1 MKPSIKDET
10 NFHLVG
16 RPVYDNIKKNQRPK
30 QINTIGICTNSLTDE
45 KKLLDLITS
54 LKSNYNII
62 YRPHPGHNVFKE
74 KKFTDLHGVQ
84 YSNSNLITPDVF
96 FQDVDLVITGNSSI
110 IIEVLISGIYC
121 VIFQFDKSTSD
132 PQNFIKNKICSSF
145 SNLKDLVSSLKNKNI
160 SEGNLNY
167 YVIDQNESSTNLI
180 VNKLSK

>member
-1 MKPSIKDET
+1 M
-10 NFHLVG
+10 VG

-96 FQDVDLVITGNSSI
+96 FQDVDMLIVKLEHVKELV
-110 IIEVLISGIYC
+110 L
-121 VIFQFDKSTSD
+121 
-132 PQNFIKNKICSSF
+132 
-145 SNLKDLVSSLKNKNI
+145 NLHFF
-160 SEGNLNY
+160 
-167 YVIDQNESSTNLI
+167 NLI
-180 VNKLSK
+180 NQYLKMNLFLKLKK